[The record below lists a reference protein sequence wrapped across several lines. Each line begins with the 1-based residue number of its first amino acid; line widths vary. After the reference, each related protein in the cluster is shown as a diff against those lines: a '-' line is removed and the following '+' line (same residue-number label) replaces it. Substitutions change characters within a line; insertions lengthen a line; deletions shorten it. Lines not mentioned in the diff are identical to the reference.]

1 MTEAGVNVKP
11 IACGQLSACAQAV
24 LGESTRMNTAMTAT
38 RARPRKAAGITA
50 RAIAGVALFAA
61 GGSAIAAGLAVESQ
75 GAQGGEFVFRVA
87 NTSQNRMDAVRF
99 HAPDGYDIACSNQT
113 VRGLSFAEGGSLQAG
128 DRIECTARVE
138 AQVRPRSGGFAVSG
152 RERGGHVHTRNIT
165 VSTRGVTT
173 PDQGFV
179 VLIAGGVHNDSN
191 ADGILDAGELID
203 YHYTLLN
210 PGTLPLSGLAVTD
223 IGGAV
228 TCPQTTLAVAQN
240 IVCTRSY
247 AITGANAAAN
257 EVFNQ
262 VDVQAS
268 DSLGDPV
275 TGGDVVVHLNLQARA
290 GIRVFKSPLLLN
302 DDDGNG
308 FVSPGDELF
317 YTFVIKNSNAENLL
331 NVDLTELN
339 PALINGPIACQGT
352 TLGGQPF
359 AGLGSGQLASQDTL
373 LCTAGYTVQASD
385 GAAGQILN
393 VVEATAQAPIA
404 GPVQGTGASLVLLPG
419 QSALLLTKSASPLM
433 FLPGGT
439 VTYTIQVTNV
449 GSLPIANVQ
458 ITDPIPTGVASFNW
472 TCAGVYCPN
481 PAGTGAISETVP
493 NFPIGAQL
501 VYTVQAQIS
510 QGPPPSIVN
519 QVSATPNG
527 VVRCAPAGAPPPC
540 RADVEVRMNFNA
552 IPTPI
557 GGTWVIV
564 LMLLGMVVMASRVRF

>member
-1 MTEAGVNVKP
+1 MTVSGVNVKP
-11 IACGQLSACAQAV
+11 MARGQLSPCTQV
-24 LGESTRMNTAMTAT
+24 VSGENTSMSTAMTGSRARPQRVAGFAT
-38 RARPRKAAGITA
+38 RA
-50 RAIAGVALFAA
+50 IASVALFAA
-61 GGSAIAAGLAVESQ
+61 GGSAMAAGLAVESQ
-75 GAQGGEFVFRVA
+75 GAEGSEFVFRVV
-87 NTSQNRMDAVRF
+87 NTTANRMDAVRF
-99 HAPDGYDIACSNQT
+99 HAPGGYDIACSTQT

-128 DRIECTARVE
+128 DRIECTARIE
-138 AQVRPRSGGFAVSG
+138 TQVTPRSGGFAVSA
-152 RERGGHVHTRNIT
+152 RERGGHVHTQNIT

-173 PDQGFV
+173 PDQGFI

-203 YHYTLLN
+203 YHYTLINL
-210 PGTLPLSGLAVTD
+210 GTLPLSGLAVTD

-268 DSLGDPV
+268 DSQGDAV
-275 TGGDVVVHLNLQARA
+275 TGGDVVVHLDLQARG

-331 NVDLTELN
+331 GVDLTEIN
-339 PALINGPIACQGT
+339 PALINGPINCQAT

-373 LCTAGYTVQASD
+373 LCTANYTVQPSD

-393 VVEATAQAPIA
+393 VVEASAQAPIA
-404 GPVQGTGASLVLLPG
+404 GPVQGTGASLLLLPG

-433 FLPGGT
+433 FMPGGV
-439 VTYTIQVTNV
+439 VTYTINVTNV

-458 ITDPIPTGVASFNW
+458 VIDPIPTGVASFSW
-472 TCAGVYCPN
+472 TCTGTYCPN
-481 PAGTGAISETVP
+481 AAGTGAISETVP

-501 VYTVQAQIS
+501 VYTVQAQLVAS
-510 QGPPPSIVN
+510 PPPSILN

-540 RADVEVRMNFNA
+540 RADVEVRLNYNA

-557 GGTWVIV
+557 GGTWVIL
-564 LMLLGMVVMASRVRF
+564 LMIIGMVVVASRVRL